1 MAAPPYPDPK
11 DQPELMHAI
20 RKSLNKIPNGLFVL
34 TAEHEDRRGG
44 MVVSW
49 VQQVCDSP
57 PMVSVAIEKGKA
69 IMPLISESRKFAL
82 CQLSDNDRLMQRK
95 FAQDSEINE
104 DPFLGFSLRESVQGK
119 VPIMTDSMAWLEC
132 HLSCHMDVE
141 GDHDLFVG
149 AICGG
154 GTNGRGDD
162 PLVRY
167 TPVPALEDLEE
178 NAEAQRNGKKSSGK
192 K

>member
-1 MAAPPYPDPK
+1 MAAKTFPDPK
-11 DQPELMHAI
+11 DDPELMLAI
-20 RKSLNKIPNGLFVL
+20 RTSLNKIPNGLFVL

-49 VQQVCDSP
+49 VQQVCDTP

-69 IMPLISESRKFAL
+69 IMPLISESRRFAL

-95 FAQDSEINE
+95 FAKDSEINE
-104 DPFLGFSLRESVQGK
+104 DPFLGFNLRPSVQGK
-119 VPIMTDSMAWLEC
+119 LPIMSESMAFLEC
-132 HLSCHMDVE
+132 ELSCHMDVE

-149 AICGG
+149 TICGG
-154 GTNGRGDD
+154 GTNGRGDA

-167 TPVPALEDLEE
+167 TPIPDMT
-178 NAEAQRNGKKSSGK
+178 AEAADG
-192 K
+192 